1 METNDTVAC
10 GTTKHNRLNPPKTKK
25 LLHGEHSFR
34 RDRNPL
40 MIQYQDKKE
49 IYFSINYSSSEISIF
64 RKKKK
69 KWHWGIQ
76 ACVSQQVQQLY
87 GWNWSE
93 WCNALN
99 LLISEKATQVENTI
113 SFSFYGRGSP
123 EFFIL
128 YNKVVGNERLFI
140 SCQSKL
146 LSISLQN
153 LVGIFLSWYLD
164 QEGKPILQK
173 HVQYVQRMRNIKK
186 ADTSAKIVPKIQDF
200 V

>member
-1 METNDTVAC
+1 MEINGTVAC
-10 GTTKHNRLNPPKTKK
+10 GTTKHNRLNPPKTKT

-69 KWHWGIQ
+69 NDWGIQ
-76 ACVSQQVQQLY
+76 VNRCNHYMGGIDRNDAMLWNYSSVRKSHKWRTQLAFHFMK
-87 GWNWSE
+87 E
-93 WCNALN
+93 ALLN
-99 LLISEKATQVENTI
+99 SV
-113 SFSFYGRGSP
+113 
-123 EFFIL
+123 IL
-128 YNKVVGNERLFI
+128 YNKVVGNERLLI

-153 LVGIFLSWYLD
+153 LVGIFLSWYLN

-186 ADTSAKIVPKIQDF
+186 ADTSAKIVPKTQDF

>member
-1 METNDTVAC
+1 MDNWYTSKKLSTRMEMNGTVAC
-10 GTTKHNRLNPPKTKK
+10 GATKHNRLNPPKTKK
-25 LLHGEHSFR
+25 LLHREHSFG

-93 WCNALN
+93 WCNALK
-99 LLISEKATQVENTI
+99 LLINEKVTQVENTI

-153 LVGIFLSWYLD
+153 LVGIFNQSFKNMCNMYKEW
-164 QEGKPILQK
+164 E
-173 HVQYVQRMRNIKK
+173 
-186 ADTSAKIVPKIQDF
+186 T
-200 V
+200 